1 MPKRGPK
8 RQKTSADE
16 NASKD
21 DEERRLESLLFGV
34 PYVPAGEEIVL
45 EDEDEGEEENGKELQ
60 NLTDGDLFFVDDKAG
75 PSGDAG
81 RGEEDDEEDN
91 EREKGSDDEDN
102 DSEGVESAQ
111 RPESILSSRKKPA
124 WTDPSDPPVVSL
136 VASKRSR
143 KLRDAP
149 SETTLS
155 GREYES
161 RLRRQFERIHPAP
174 AWAKKRRR
182 EGEDEADN
190 DDSLF
195 TSTAGILSRQS
206 RCTLSPG
213 ILAIERLRDANQSS
227 QKADVKSLAF
237 HPSER
242 VPVLAVGTS
251 DRRVRLYN
259 VDGHTSPL
267 LQTLHIPTI
276 PFTSQSSVAFHPSG
290 THLLL
295 TGNRPYY
302 AVYDLQSGSLKTHN
316 GLWGT
321 RFSTPGI
328 AKAECMEITAFSP
341 TGEMLAVAGRGGNV
355 HLVDWRSGGGQVVGT
370 LKGGAGGGIREL
382 WWTKDGDGEGLAVLS
397 GDAEVCLWD
406 VGQRRCLRRWRDE
419 GGFRGAGRA
428 MAGTTTGG
436 WMAIG
441 SNSGL
446 VNMYTA
452 DAFASTSSSAQPKP
466 TKTIGNLTTAI
477 STLRFNH
484 DAQLMAVASREKKDA
499 MKLIHLPSLTAFS
512 NWPTSSSPIGHV
524 TAVDFSPRSDYLAI
538 GNTKGRVLLYHLK
551 DYGKA

>member
-8 RQKTSADE
+8 RQKTSANDD
-16 NASKD
+16 ASKD

-34 PYVPAGEEIVL
+34 PYVPAGEETVL
-45 EDEDEGEEENGKELQ
+45 EDEDEGEEENEKELQ
-60 NLTDGDLFFVDDKAG
+60 NLTDGDLFFVDDGAR
-75 PSGDAG
+75 PSGDAI
-81 RGEEDDEEDN
+81 RDEEDDNEEN
-91 EREKGSDDEDN
+91 ERGKESDGE
-102 DSEGVESAQ
+102 EAEPTQ
-111 RPESILSSRKKPA
+111 RQAKPEPVLSSRKKSA

-136 VASKRSR
+136 VASNRTR

-182 EGEDEADN
+182 EGEDDEDN

-195 TSTAGILSRQS
+195 TSTGGILSRQN
-206 RCTLSPG
+206 RHTLSPG
-213 ILAIERLRDANQSS
+213 VLAIERLRDANQSS
-227 QKADVKSLAF
+227 QKANVKSIAF

-276 PFTSQSSVAFHPSG
+276 PFTSQSSVSFHPSG

-302 AVYDLQSGSLKTHN
+302 AVYDLQSGALKTHN

-321 RFSTPGI
+321 RFSSPGI

-341 TGEMLAVAGRGGNV
+341 TGGMLAVAGRGGNV
-355 HLVDWRSGGGQVVGT
+355 HLVDWQSGGGQVVGT
-370 LKGGAGGGIREL
+370 LKCGAGGGIRQL
-382 WWTKDGDGEGLAVLS
+382 WWTKEGEEEGLAMLT
-397 GDAEVCLWD
+397 GDADVCLWD
-406 VGQRRCLRRWRDE
+406 VGQRRCVRRWRDE
-419 GGFRGAGRA
+419 GAFRGAGRA
-428 MAGTTTGG
+428 IAGTTTGG

-441 SNSGL
+441 SNTGL

-452 DAFASTSSSAQPKP
+452 DAFTGGTSSTVHPKP

-484 DAQLMAVASREKKDA
+484 DAQLMAIASREKKDA

-524 TAVDFSPRSDYLAI
+524 TAVDFSPRSDYLVI

-551 DYGKA
+551 DYGKS

>member
-1 MPKRGPK
+1 MTMRK
-8 RQKTSADE
+8 Q
-16 NASKD
+16 
-21 DEERRLESLLFGV
+21 SLH
-34 PYVPAGEEIVL
+34 
-45 EDEDEGEEENGKELQ
+45 
-60 NLTDGDLFFVDDKAG
+60 
-75 PSGDAG
+75 
-81 RGEEDDEEDN
+81 
-91 EREKGSDDEDN
+91 
-102 DSEGVESAQ
+102 
-111 RPESILSSRKKPA
+111 
-124 WTDPSDPPVVSL
+124 SDPNPYSPL
-136 VASKRSR
+136 RSR

-182 EGEDEADN
+182 EGEDEDDN

-206 RCTLSPG
+206 RRTLSPG

-276 PFTSQSSVAFHPSG
+276 PFTSQSSVSFHPSG

-302 AVYDLQSGSLKTHN
+302 AVYDLQSGALKTHN

-370 LKGGAGGGIREL
+370 LKCAAGGGIREL
-382 WWTKDGDGEGLAVLS
+382 WWTKDGEEEGLAVLS

-428 MAGTTTGG
+428 MAGTSG

-446 VNMYTA
+446 VNMYSA
-452 DAFASTSSSAQPKP
+452 DAFAGTTAQPKP

-484 DAQLMAVASREKKDA
+484 DAQLMAIASREKKDA

>member
-8 RQKTSADE
+8 RQKTSADD

-21 DEERRLESLLFGV
+21 DEERRLESLLLG
-34 PYVPAGEEIVL
+34 YQ
-45 EDEDEGEEENGKELQ
+45 DEDEGEEENGKELQ
-60 NLTDGDLFFVDDKAG
+60 NLTDRDLFFVDDDAG
-75 PSGDAG
+75 PSGEAG
-81 RGEEDDEEDN
+81 RDEEDDDEEN
-91 EREKGSDDEDN
+91 EEEKGSDDDN
-102 DSEGVESAQ
+102 DDDDEAEPAE
-111 RPESILSSRKKPA
+111 RLAKPEPVLSSRKKPA

-155 GREYES
+155 GRAPDG
-161 RLRRQFERIHPAP
+161 LRNDGVK
-174 AWAKKRRR
+174 AKTTTN
-182 EGEDEADN
+182 DN
-190 DDSLF
+190 DSLF

-206 RCTLSPG
+206 RRTLSPG

-276 PFTSQSSVAFHPSG
+276 PFTSQSSVSFHPSG

-302 AVYDLQSGSLKTHN
+302 AVYDLQSGALKTHN

-370 LKGGAGGGIREL
+370 LKCGAGGGIREL
-382 WWTKDGDGEGLAVLS
+382 WWTKEREEEGLVVLT

-406 VGQRRCLRRWRDE
+406 VGQRR

-452 DAFASTSSSAQPKP
+452 DAFVGTSSSTAQPKP

-538 GNTKGRVLLYHLK
+538 GNTKGRVLLYHLR
-551 DYGKA
+551 DYGKS

>member
-8 RQKTSADE
+8 RQKTSGDD

-34 PYVPAGEEIVL
+34 PYVPGGEEIVL

-60 NLTDGDLFFVDDKAG
+60 NLTDGDLFFVDDEAG
-75 PSGDAG
+75 PSGDNG
-81 RGEEDDEEDN
+81 RGEEEDDDEN
-91 EREKGSDDEDN
+91 EGEKGSDDEDN
-102 DSEGVESAQ
+102 DNEEAESAQ
-111 RPESILSSRKKPA
+111 QPEPILSSRKKPA

-182 EGEDEADN
+182 DGEDEDDN

-206 RCTLSPG
+206 RRTLSPG
-213 ILAIERLRDANQSS
+213 VLAIERLRDANQSS

-276 PFTSQSSVAFHPSG
+276 PFTTQSSVTFHPSG

-302 AVYDLQSGSLKTHN
+302 AVYDLQSGSLKTHK

-321 RFSTPGI
+321 RFSTPSI

-341 TGEMLAVAGRGGNV
+341 SGSLLAVAGRGGNV

-370 LKGGAGGGIREL
+370 LKGGASGGIREL
-382 WWTKDGDGEGLAVLS
+382 WWTKDGEGEGLAVLS

-428 MAGTTTGG
+428 MAGSTTGG

-446 VNMYTA
+446 VNMYNA
-452 DAFASTSSSAQPKP
+452 DAFAGTSSSAQPKP